1 MEHWNLIHNQPLLKT
16 IFTKLP
22 IIFYKKGKS
31 SEVYMTRKFFPGFW
45 QFNMYDKLWDFKNN
59 NFFLWPLFFKQ
70 NLLDF
75 EIKLSQETGNEKQG
89 YDVTLF
95 DRLFS
100 ICQIGRFPLRLFPR
114 RPLILRS
121 VMNCVTPLGVSIGS
135 RVTVMK
141 GKLELSMVLSSHM
154 KMSRLRIVAKKLLK
168 S

>member
-1 MEHWNLIHNQPLLKT
+1 MRQ
-16 IFTKLP
+16 
-22 IIFYKKGKS
+22 
-31 SEVYMTRKFFPGFW
+31 
-45 QFNMYDKLWDFKNN
+45 FKNN
-59 NFFLWPLFFKQ
+59 NFFLRPLFFKQ

-121 VMNCVTPLGVSIGS
+121 VMNCVTPLAVSIGS

-141 GKLELSMVLSSHM
+141 EKLELSMVLSSHM